1 VAVYHLGFRADGTLL
16 VTAPTTS
23 SHQPIY
29 AIAPDG
35 STSLFYRGLGR
46 PQGMAFDVDG
56 NLYVAASLHGDRGI
70 VRITPEGSAELVV
83 AGNDLVGL
91 CFLDDGCCA
100 LATHSTIFHADLG
113 VEGRPLL

>member
-1 VAVYHLGFRADGTLL
+1 MAFYHLCFRADGTLL

-29 AIAPDG
+29 AIDPQG
-35 STSLFYRGLGR
+35 SITTFFRGLGR
-46 PQGMAFDVDG
+46 PQGMAFDIDG
-56 NLYVAASLHGDRGI
+56 NLYVAASLQGDRGI
-70 VRITPEGSAELVV
+70 VRITPAGVAELVV
-83 AGNDLVGL
+83 SGNDLIGL

-100 LATHSTIFHADLG
+100 LATHSTIYHADLG